1 MAVDIGEGVRSAGRT
16 QQQTVALG
24 VVAAIACSGH
34 HFHLSAITVLAMSCR
49 DAFRHYGAAGVLA
62 QMYHLGAGVGLL
74 IIVGQ
79 RHRVKFAHR
88 VVAFEHAA
96 GVFPGYG
103 TAGFYLGPREFRIV
117 AAAQASFGH
126 EVIDTAIAVLIAGI
140 PVLNGGI
147 LHFGAVFHY
156 YLHYGGVQLVLVAH
170 RGCAAFEIRHIRLVV
185 GHYQRAL
192 KLACSAGIDAEIG
205 G

>member
-1 MAVDIGEGVRSAGRT
+1 MD
-16 QQQTVALG
+16 
-24 VVAAIACSGH
+24 
-34 HFHLSAITVLAMSCR
+34 
-49 DAFRHYGAAGVLA
+49 
-62 QMYHLGAGVGLL
+62 HLGTCIGLL
-74 IIVGQ
+74 
-79 RHRVKFAHR
+79 
-88 VVAFEHAA
+88 VV
-96 GVFPGYG
+96 VGYG
-103 TAGFYLGPREFRIV
+103 YRVEFTDRIV
-117 AAAQASFGH
+117 ASQDTAGILPGDGRTGLYLRPGDLASLALAQASFGH

-156 YLHYGGVQLVLVAH
+156 YLHYGGMQLVLIAH
-170 RGCAAFEIRHIRLVV
+170 RGGAAFEIRHIRLVV